1 MTEPAVKAPEVSEP
15 PRPPRRSFASRF
27 LEELTSPSP
36 VLVTLLAIFTA
47 LVVGAV
53 LIVFSDESVLS
64 TWGYFFAAPGDALAA
79 SWDAITAAYGA
90 LLSGAVG
97 SSSALSETI
106 VAATPLM
113 LAGLGIALGFRAGLF
128 NIGAEGQVI
137 AGGLMAGYVGFA
149 IHGLPVFVHLP
160 LALLA
165 GFAGGAAWGFIPGI
179 IKATTGAHE
188 VITTIMLNYVALNLS
203 LYLLASSTFRRPGRI
218 DPISKIVAVPSRLPH
233 LAGQG
238 LRLHAGIIVALL
250 AAVAVAWLLGRS
262 TWGFELRAAGANPA
276 AASTA
281 GIDIRRAT
289 VMAMVLAGALA
300 GLAGAG
306 QVLGVQF
313 SLAPNFSGGLGFD
326 AITVALLGR
335 ASPLGVVLAALLFG
349 ALRAGGL
356 NMQAATSTPIDIVTV
371 IQSLIVIFVAA
382 PALVRAIYRIKGAR
396 GADTGA
402 PVSKGW
408 GG

>member
-1 MTEPAVKAPEVSEP
+1 VTEPAVKAPEVQEP
-15 PRPPRRSFASRF
+15 APPSRQPFIARF

-36 VLVTLLAIFTA
+36 VLITLLAVFTA

-53 LIVFSDESVLS
+53 LIVFSDETVLS

-79 SWDAITAAYGA
+79 SWNAISGAYGA
-90 LLSGAVG
+90 LFLGAVG
-97 SSSALSETI
+97 SGSALSETV
-106 VAATPLM
+106 VAATPLI

-137 AGGLMAGYVGFA
+137 AGGLLAGYVGFA

-160 LALLA
+160 LALLS
-165 GFAGGAAWGFIPGI
+165 GLAGGALWGFIPGI
-179 IKATTGAHE
+179 LKATTGAHE
-188 VITTIMLNYVALNLS
+188 VITTIMLNYVAANLS
-203 LYLLASSTFRRPGRI
+203 LYLLASTAFRRPGRI
-218 DPISKIVAVPSRLPH
+218 DPISRFVAVPARLPH

-238 LRLHAGIIVALL
+238 VRLHAGVIVALL
-250 AAVAVAWLLGRS
+250 AVVAVAWLLGRS

-276 AASTA
+276 AARTA
-281 GIDIRRAT
+281 GISVRRAI
-289 VMAMVLAGALA
+289 VMAMVLSGALA
-300 GLAGAG
+300 GLAGGG
-306 QVLGVQF
+306 QVLGLQF
-313 SLAPNFSGGLGFD
+313 ALAPNFSGGLGFD

-335 ASPLGVVLAALLFG
+335 ASPVGVLLAGLLFG

-356 NMQAATSTPIDIVTV
+356 HMQAETSTPIDIVTV

-382 PALVRAIYRIKGAR
+382 PALVRAIYRVKGAR
-396 GADTGA
+396 TDTGA
-402 PVSKGW
+402 PMSKGW

>member
-15 PRPPRRSFASRF
+15 PPPPGRSLASRF

-64 TWGYFFAAPGDALAA
+64 TWAYFFAAPGDALRA
-79 SWDAITAAYGA
+79 SWDAISAAYGA

-97 SSSALSETI
+97 SSSAVSETI

-137 AGGLMAGYVGFA
+137 AGGLAAGYVGFA

-165 GFAGGAAWGFIPGI
+165 GFVGGALWGFVPGI
-179 IKATTGAHE
+179 LKATTGAHE

-218 DPISKIVAVPSRLPH
+218 DPISKVVAVPSRLPH

-289 VMAMVLAGALA
+289 VMAMVLSGSLA

-306 QVLGVQF
+306 EVLGVQF
-313 SLAPNFSGGLGFD
+313 SLAPGFSGGLGFA

-382 PALVRAIYRIKGAR
+382 PALVRAIYRIKVTRRPDAG
-396 GADTGA
+396 T
-402 PVSKGW
+402 PLTKGW

>member
-1 MTEPAVKAPEVSEP
+1 VTEPAVQAPEVQEP
-15 PRPPRRSFASRF
+15 PPPPRRPWVSRF
-27 LEELTSPSP
+27 VEELRSPSP
-36 VLVTLLAIFTA
+36 VLVTVLAIFCA

-53 LIVFSDESVLS
+53 LIVFSDEQVLS
-64 TWGYFFAAPGDALAA
+64 TWGYFFAAPGDALRA
-79 SWDAITAAYGA
+79 SWDVIAAAYGA

-97 SSSALSETI
+97 SGGALSETI
-106 VAATPLM
+106 VDATPLM

-137 AGGLMAGYVGFA
+137 LGGLVAGFVGFS
-149 IHGLPVFVHLP
+149 IHGLPVFIHLP

-165 GFAGGAAWGFIPGI
+165 GFLGGALWGFVPGI
-179 IKATTGAHE
+179 LKATTGAHE
-188 VITTIMLNYVALNLS
+188 VITTIMLNYVAINLS

-218 DPISKIVAVPSRLPH
+218 DPISKIVEVPSRLPH

-250 AAVAVAWLLGRS
+250 AAGAVAWLLSRS
-262 TWGFELRAAGANPA
+262 TLGFELRASGANPA
-276 AASTA
+276 AALTA
-281 GIDIRRAT
+281 GIDIKRAT
-289 VMAMVLAGALA
+289 VMAMVLSGSLA
-300 GLAGAG
+300 GLAGAV
-306 QVLGVQF
+306 QVLGLQF
-313 SLAPNFSGGLGFD
+313 SLAPGFSGGIGFD

-335 ASPLGVVLAALLFG
+335 ASPFGVVLAALLFG

-356 NMQAATSTPIDIVTV
+356 QMQAATSTPIDIVTV

-382 PALVRAIYRIKGAR
+382 PALVRSIFRMKGAR
-396 GADTGA
+396 ASTGA
-402 PVSKGW
+402 PLSKGW

>member
-1 MTEPAVKAPEVSEP
+1 LTEPAVKAPEVEEP
-15 PRPPRRSFASRF
+15 PPPPGRKFVSYF

-36 VLVTLLAIFTA
+36 VLVTVLAILTA

-53 LIVFSDESVLS
+53 LIVFSDERVLS
-64 TWGYFFAAPGDALAA
+64 TWSYFFAAPGDALSA
-79 SWDAITAAYGA
+79 SWNAVTAAYGA

-97 SSSALSETI
+97 SGSALSETI
-106 VAATPLM
+106 VSATPLI
-113 LAGLGIALGFRAGLF
+113 LTGLGVALGFRAGLF

-137 AGGLMAGYVGFA
+137 AGGLAAGYAGFA

-165 GFAGGAAWGFIPGI
+165 GFLGGAVWGFIPGI
-179 IKATTGAHE
+179 LKATTGAHE
-188 VITTIMLNYVALNLS
+188 VITTIMLNYVAANLA
-203 LYLLASSTFRRPGRI
+203 LYLLASSAFRRPGRI
-218 DPISKIVAVPSRLPH
+218 DPISKIVEVPARLPH
-233 LAGQG
+233 LAGPG
-238 LRLHAGIIVALL
+238 LRLHAGIFVALL
-250 AAVAVAWLLGRS
+250 AAAAVAWLLSRS

-276 AASTA
+276 PAPTA

-289 VMAMVLAGALA
+289 VMAMVMAGALA
-300 GLAGAG
+300 GLAGGG

-313 SLAPNFSGGLGFD
+313 SLAPGFSAGLGFD
-326 AITVALLGR
+326 AITLALLGR
-335 ASPLGVVLAALLFG
+335 ANPLGVVLAALLFG

-356 NMQAATSTPIDIVTV
+356 RMQAATSTPIDIVTV

-396 GADTGA
+396 AATGA
-402 PVSKGW
+402 PLSKGW

>member
-1 MTEPAVKAPEVSEP
+1 LTEPAVKAPEVSEP
-15 PRPPRRSFASRF
+15 PPPAGRSLASRF

-36 VLVTLLAIFTA
+36 VLVTVLAIFTA

-53 LIVFSDESVLS
+53 LIVFSDENVLS
-64 TWGYFFAAPGDALAA
+64 TWGYFFAAPGDALSA
-79 SWDAITAAYGA
+79 SWNAITAAYGA

-97 SSSALSETI
+97 SGSAVSETI
-106 VAATPLM
+106 VAATPLI
-113 LAGLGIALGFRAGLF
+113 LAGLGIALGFRTGLF

-137 AGGLMAGYVGFA
+137 AGGLAAGYVGFA

-165 GFAGGAAWGFIPGI
+165 GFLGGALWGFVPGI
-179 IKATTGAHE
+179 LKATTGAHE
-188 VITTIMLNYVALNLS
+188 VITTIMLNYVAVNLS
-203 LYLLASSTFRRPGRI
+203 LYLLTSAAFRRPGRI
-218 DPISKIVAVPSRLPH
+218 DPISKIVAVPARLPH
-233 LAGQG
+233 LAGHG

-276 AASTA
+276 AAFTA

-289 VMAMVLAGALA
+289 VMAMVVSGALA

-313 SLAPNFSGGLGFD
+313 SLAPQFSGGVGFD

-335 ASPLGVVLAALLFG
+335 ANPLGVVLAALLFG

-396 GADTGA
+396 RTDTA
-402 PVSKGW
+402 TPLSKGW

>member
-1 MTEPAVKAPEVSEP
+1 LTEPAVKAPEVEEP
-15 PRPPRRSFASRF
+15 PPPPGRSFASRF
-27 LEELTSPSP
+27 LEELISPSP
-36 VLVTLLAIFTA
+36 VLMTLLAIFTA

-53 LIVFSDESVLS
+53 LIVFSDEHVLS
-64 TWGYFFAAPGDALAA
+64 TWGYFFAAPGDALSA
-79 SWDAITAAYGA
+79 SWHVITAAYGA

-97 SSSALSETI
+97 SGSALSETV

-113 LAGLGIALGFRAGLF
+113 LAGLGVALGFRAGLF

-137 AGGLMAGYVGFA
+137 VGGLLAGYVGFA

-165 GFAGGAAWGFIPGI
+165 GLLGGAAWGFIPGI
-179 IKATTGAHE
+179 LKAVTGAHE
-188 VITTIMLNYVALNLS
+188 VITTIMLNYVAAYLS
-203 LYLLASSTFRRPGRI
+203 LYLLASTTFRRPGRI
-218 DPISKIVAVPSRLPH
+218 DPISKIVAVPARLPH
-233 LAGQG
+233 LAGRG
-238 LRLHAGIIVALL
+238 MRLHAGVIVALL

-276 AASTA
+276 AALTA
-281 GIDIRRAT
+281 GINVRRAI
-289 VMAMVLAGALA
+289 VMAMVLSGALA
-300 GLAGAG
+300 GLAGSG
-306 QVLGVQF
+306 QVLGLQF
-313 SLAPNFSGGLGFD
+313 SLAPGFSGGLGFD

-335 ASPLGVVLAALLFG
+335 ANPLGVVLAALLFG

-356 NMQAATSTPIDIVTV
+356 NMQAATATPIDIVTV

-382 PALVRAIYRIKGAR
+382 PALVRAIYHVKGAR
-396 GADTGA
+396 ADAGA

>member
-15 PRPPRRSFASRF
+15 PPPPPPSLVARF
-27 LEELTSPSP
+27 IHELTSPSP
-36 VLVTLLAIFTA
+36 VLLTVLAIFTA

-79 SWDAITAAYGA
+79 SWDVIAAAYGA

-97 SSSALSETI
+97 SGAALSETV
-106 VAATPLM
+106 VAATPLI

-137 AGGLMAGYVGFA
+137 AGGLAAGYVGFA
-149 IHGLPVFVHLP
+149 VHGLPVFVHLP
-160 LALLA
+160 LALLS
-165 GFAGGAAWGFIPGI
+165 GLLGGALWGFIPGI
-179 IKATTGAHE
+179 LKAATGAHE
-188 VITTIMLNYVALNLS
+188 VITTIMLNYVAANLA
-203 LYLLASSTFRRPGRI
+203 LYLLASTAFRRPGRP
-218 DPISKIVAVPSRLPH
+218 DPISKVVEGSARLPH
-233 LAGQG
+233 LAGGG

-262 TWGFELRAAGANPA
+262 TWGFELRAAGAGPA
-276 AASTA
+276 AALTA
-281 GIDIRRAT
+281 GINVRRAI
-289 VMAMVLAGALA
+289 VVAMVLSGALA
-300 GLAGAG
+300 GLAGGG
-306 QVLGVQF
+306 QVLGLQF
-313 SLAPNFSGGLGFD
+313 SLSPGFSGGLGFD

-335 ASPLGVVLAALLFG
+335 ANPLGVVLAALLFG

-356 NMQAATSTPIDIVTV
+356 SMQAATSTPIDIVAV

-382 PALVRAIYRIKGAR
+382 PALVRAIYHVKGAR
-396 GADTGA
+396 TGTGA

>member
-1 MTEPAVKAPEVSEP
+1 LTEPAVKAPEVQEP
-15 PRPPRRSFASRF
+15 PPPPRRPLVSRF
-27 LEELTSPSP
+27 VEELTSPSP
-36 VLVTLLAIFTA
+36 VLVTVLAIFTA

-53 LIVFSDESVLS
+53 LIVFSDEQVLS
-64 TWGYFFAAPGDALAA
+64 TWGYFFAAPGDALRA
-79 SWDAITAAYGA
+79 SWDAIAAAYGA

-97 SSSALSETI
+97 SPSALSETI
-106 VAATPLM
+106 VAATPLI

-128 NIGAEGQVI
+128 NIGAEGQLI
-137 AGGLMAGYVGFA
+137 AGGLVAGYVGFA

-160 LALLA
+160 LALLC
-165 GFAGGAAWGFIPGI
+165 GFLGGAVWGFVPGI
-179 IKATTGAHE
+179 LKAATGAHE
-188 VITTIMLNYVALNLS
+188 VITTIMLNYVAINLS

-218 DPISKIVAVPSRLPH
+218 DPISRIVAVPARLPH

-262 TWGFELRAAGANPA
+262 TLGFELRASGANPA
-276 AASTA
+276 AALTA
-281 GIDIRRAT
+281 GIDIKRAT
-289 VMAMVLAGALA
+289 VMAMVLSGSLA
-300 GLAGAG
+300 GLAGAV
-306 QVLGVQF
+306 QVLGLQF
-313 SLAPNFSGGLGFD
+313 SLAPGFSGGLGFD
-326 AITVALLGR
+326 AITLALLGR
-335 ASPLGVVLAALLFG
+335 ANPLGVVLAALLFG

-356 NMQAATSTPIDIVTV
+356 QMQAATSTPIDIVTV

-396 GADTGA
+396 ADTGA
-402 PVSKGW
+402 PLSKGW

>member
-1 MTEPAVKAPEVSEP
+1 MTEPAVKAPEVAEP
-15 PRPPRRSFASRF
+15 PPPAPRPFLARF
-27 LEELTSPSP
+27 LEELSSPSP
-36 VLVTLLAIFTA
+36 VLVTVLAIFTA

-53 LIVFSDESVLS
+53 LIVFSDEGVLS
-64 TWGYFFAAPGDALAA
+64 TWGYFFAAPGDALSA
-79 SWDAITAAYGA
+79 SWSAITTAYGA
-90 LLSGAVG
+90 LLSGAFG
-97 SSSALSETI
+97 SGSALSETI

-113 LAGLGIALGFRAGLF
+113 LAGLGVALGFRAGLF
-128 NIGAEGQVI
+128 NIGAQGQLI
-137 AGGLMAGYVGFA
+137 TGGLAAGYVGFA

-165 GFAGGAAWGFIPGI
+165 GFLGGAVWGFIPGI
-179 IKATTGAHE
+179 LKATTGAHE
-188 VITTIMLNYVALNLS
+188 VITTIMLNYVAANLA
-203 LYLLASSTFRRPGRI
+203 LYLLATSAFRRPGRI
-218 DPISKIVAVPSRLPH
+218 DPISKFVAVPSRLPH

-238 LRLHAGIIVALL
+238 LRLNAGIIVALL

-276 AASTA
+276 AALTA

-289 VMAMVLAGALA
+289 VMAMVLAGSLA
-300 GLAGAG
+300 GLAGSG
-306 QVLGVQF
+306 QVLGVQY
-313 SLAPNFSGGLGFD
+313 SLAPLFWGQTGFD

-335 ASPLGVVLAALLFG
+335 ANPLGVVLAALLFG

-356 NMQAATSTPIDIVTV
+356 NMQAATSTPIDIVAV

-382 PALVRAIYRIKGAR
+382 PALVRAIYHIKVTRRPDAG
-396 GADTGA
+396 T
-402 PVSKGW
+402 PLTKGW